1 MQKIMKIGQQGVG
14 RVLAGCFYNDGRI
27 NNEEFEKIVSKYN
40 KIILRYVKVYYLPG
54 GDYRDL
60 YQWGLIGLYKA
71 VCYYDEARGSSFR
84 LIAELN
90 IKNTIKSAV
99 TMHNRKKHGILN
111 EAISLNAIVELS
123 NTNNR
128 SQLEL
133 QGVFNTNSANDPVDM
148 IIEKESITRI
158 SGELANVL
166 SQLEKRVIG
175 LYIEGYKQRE
185 IAQKLDL
192 PEKVVDNALQRAR
205 KKMAL
210 HMKEWKSF
218 CKKHKKPDTSGQV
231 QTGLLC
237 VTV

>member
-1 MQKIMKIGQQGVG
+1 MYKITKIGQQGVG
-14 RVLAGCFYNDGRI
+14 KVLAESFFNDGRI
-27 NNEEFEKIVSKYN
+27 NNEEFERIVSKYN
-40 KIILRYVKVYYLPG
+40 KIILRYVKIYYLPG
-54 GDYRDL
+54 GDYRDM

-71 VCYYDEARGSSFR
+71 VCHYDEARGSSFR

-99 TMHNRKKHGILN
+99 TMHNRKKHCILN

-231 QTGLLC
+231 QPGLLC

>member
-1 MQKIMKIGQQGVG
+1 MKIGQQGVG

-84 LIAELN
+84 RIAEFN
-90 IKNTIKSAV
+90 IQNTIKSAV
-99 TMHNRKKHGILN
+99 TMHNRKKHCILN
-111 EAISLNAIVELS
+111 EAISLNTIVESS
-123 NTNNR
+123 NTK
-128 SQLEL
+128 SQLES
-133 QGVFNTNSANDPVDM
+133 QGVFNKNSSDDPADM
-148 IIEKESITRI
+148 IIEKETITKI
-158 SGELANVL
+158 NGELANVL
-166 SQLEKRVIG
+166 SRLEKRVID

-185 IAQKLDL
+185 IAQKLNL
-192 PEKVVDNALQRAR
+192 QEKVVDNAVQRAR

-218 CKKHKKPDTSGQV
+218 CKKHKNPGTSGRV

-237 VTV
+237 ATV